1 VQSRKREFFLVG
13 KRKTPNKIS
22 DAAIAHGRGRG
33 DEQFYLF
40 FLGIF
45 GQCLNECVCVK
56 FQWSI
61 HKKQNERFE
70 NEKTGVSDVMNKHFE
85 MQTQHKLQ
93 HTETQNSAAPKSFS
107 FKF

>member
-1 VQSRKREFFLVG
+1 LWGKEKPPIRFQTPPLHTVGEGGMNNFTFFFSGDFRSMFKRV
-13 KRKTPNKIS
+13 
-22 DAAIAHGRGRG
+22 
-33 DEQFYLF
+33 
-40 FLGIF
+40 
-45 GQCLNECVCVK
+45 CVCKIPMVDP
-56 FQWSI
+56 
-61 HKKQNERFE
+61 KKQNERFE

>member
-1 VQSRKREFFLVG
+1 MVD
-13 KRKTPNKIS
+13 P
-22 DAAIAHGRGRG
+22 
-33 DEQFYLF
+33 
-40 FLGIF
+40 
-45 GQCLNECVCVK
+45 
-56 FQWSI
+56 
-61 HKKQNERFE
+61 KKQNERFE

>member
-1 VQSRKREFFLVG
+1 VF
-13 KRKTPNKIS
+13 
-22 DAAIAHGRGRG
+22 
-33 DEQFYLF
+33 
-40 FLGIF
+40 
-45 GQCLNECVCVK
+45 VCVK

-61 HKKQNERFE
+61 RKTNRKVRKQ
-70 NEKTGVSDVMNKHFE
+70 TGVSDVMNKHFE